1 MNEQTERLLV
11 VDDEPAVCRVTAQRL
26 ERQGYNVT
34 MATDATGALDL
45 LAQKGFA
52 LALVDM
58 RMPEKDG
65 LWLLKQV
72 WRYHPGVCVI
82 MLTAVADVHTAVDC
96 LRQGA
101 TDYLLKPV
109 PGDVLTLTVERALRE
124 RRMKLELER
133 YQKHLEEKVEEQARR
148 IRQLYLGSVRSLAIS
163 LEAKDHYTR
172 GHSERVAEFAVRLAQ
187 HLGLSKADTGLVDL
201 AGLLH
206 DIGKIGVREEVLNKP
221 GRLTSEEFEHV
232 KQHAAL
238 GAQILEPIAEDPRLV
253 KAVLHHHENWDG
265 TGYPHG
271 LAGEAI
277 PLLAQILKVTDVY
290 EALTSN
296 RPYRPARSPEEAH
309 RIMEEEIGTVLPPEV
324 TTAFFALLA
333 EPSAAAAPLSA
344 AADSEAASSAVAN
357 TSPTSSVRKDVSP
370 QRKVSAPARAQTPAQ
385 SETRKTD
392 AQP

>member
-1 MNEQTERLLV
+1 MSEHTERILV
-11 VDDEPAVCRVTAQRL
+11 VDDEPAVRDVTAQWLR
-26 ERQGYNVT
+26 RRGYNVT
-34 MATDATGALDL
+34 AAADASTALDL
-45 LAQKGFA
+45 LAKQNLA
-52 LALVDM
+52 LALLDI
-58 RMPEKDG
+58 RMPGKDG
-65 LWLLKQV
+65 LWLLKQI
-72 WRYHPGVCVI
+72 WRYHPDVCVI

-163 LEAKDHYTR
+163 LEAKDSYTR
-172 GHSERVAEFAVRLAQ
+172 GHSERVAGFAARLAER
-187 HLGLSKADTGLVDL
+187 LGLAKADVDLVQL

-221 GRLTSEEFEHV
+221 GRLTPEEFDHV
-232 KQHAAL
+232 KQHPAL
-238 GAQILEPIAEDPRLV
+238 GAQILEPIAEDPRLIT
-253 KAVLHHHENWDG
+253 AVLHHHENWNG

-271 LAGEAI
+271 LAQEAI

-296 RPYRPARSPEEAH
+296 RPYRPARSPAEAH
-309 RIMEEEIGTVLPPEV
+309 RIMEEEMGTGLPPQV
-324 TTAFFALLA
+324 TTAFFALLE
-333 EPSAAAAPLSA
+333 EPSPDAAAPA
-344 AADSEAASSAVAN
+344 AVKAD
-357 TSPTSSVRKDVSP
+357 PG
-370 QRKVSAPARAQTPAQ
+370 Q
-385 SETRKTD
+385 
-392 AQP
+392 